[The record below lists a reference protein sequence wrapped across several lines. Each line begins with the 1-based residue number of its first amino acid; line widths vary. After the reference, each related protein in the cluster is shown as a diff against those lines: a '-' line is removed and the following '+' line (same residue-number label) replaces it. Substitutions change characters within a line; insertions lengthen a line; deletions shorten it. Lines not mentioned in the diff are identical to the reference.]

1 MKNAWTAE
9 HVLMNA
15 PVMQSACNKQIS
27 RRKPRNMEID
37 LKDEDFKKE
46 VLDSDLPVL
55 VYFWAPW
62 CGPCSML
69 RPVIEELADDYQGRM
84 KVCKLNIGEGRA
96 SATEYGVMSIPTL
109 IFFKDG
115 KVVDTIVGVL
125 PKARLEEKIKVV
137 LE

>member
-1 MKNAWTAE
+1 
-9 HVLMNA
+9 
-15 PVMQSACNKQIS
+15 
-27 RRKPRNMEID
+27 MEID

-55 VYFWAPW
+55 VDFWAPW

-69 RPVIEELADDYQGRM
+69 GPVIKELADDYQGKM
-84 KVCKLNIGEGRA
+84 KVCKLNIGEGKA
-96 SATEYGVMSIPTL
+96 SAAEYGVMSIPTL

-115 KVVDTIVGVL
+115 KVVDKIVGVL

-137 LE
+137 LG